1 MENFLTKV
9 MVGLAM
15 VGESMNGFTE
25 SSMRAKVSVVTD
37 QSDLELKCVFYWQT
51 KKIEAETLE
60 DLETPEVLQMLN
72 RLKAMCRSDI
82 KAIYEAA
89 DRQDKADLVAKL
101 KETNKPHEMGTV
113 SEIATKYG
121 ISKSE
126 VRRRKA
132 DGTLHELKEL
142 VNE

>member
-1 MENFLTKV
+1 MENFLTNA

-15 VGESMNGFTE
+15 VGNSIGFTE
-25 SSMRAKVSVVTD
+25 SSMRAKASIVTN
-37 QSDLELKCVFYWQT
+37 QSDFVLKCAFYWQT
-51 KKIEAETLE
+51 KQTAAKTLE

-72 RLKAMCRSDI
+72 RMKAMCRSDI
-82 KAIYEAA
+82 NALFEAA

>member
-1 MENFLTKV
+1 MENFLTKAF
-9 MVGLAM
+9 VGLAII
-15 VGESMNGFTE
+15 GDSIGFTE
-25 SSMRAKVSVVTD
+25 SSMRAKASIVMN
-37 QSDLELKCVFYWQT
+37 QSDLELKCALYWQT
-51 KKIEAETLE
+51 KKTAAETLE

-82 KAIYEAA
+82 HALFEAA
-89 DRQDKADLVAKL
+89 DKEVKADLVAKL

-113 SEIATKYG
+113 SEIATKHG